1 MSFPGPPPGSSSSSS
16 SEPDDGPNKEG
27 RRAPLLLIDLRS
39 PTEEDTTN
47 EILPFLF
54 VFDLDCAARILRA
67 YAERGL
73 TDAGG
78 VEVSSP
84 RLWGGVVSGPDGV
97 RGGGGEAGPLGVD
110 GRVS

>member
-1 MSFPGPPPGSSSSSS
+1 M
-16 SEPDDGPNKEG
+16 
-27 RRAPLLLIDLRS
+27 
-39 PTEEDTTN
+39 N

-54 VFDLDCAARILRA
+54 VFDRDCAARTLRA

-84 RLWGGVVSGPDGV
+84 RLWGGVVSGPDGG